1 MIMKKMRL
9 FISGVTCLLMVFGIS
24 ATTYASGDVK
34 VVRTPVDSKSK
45 LHVQV
50 PETYD
55 LSVFIT
61 DESGVTVY
69 ADYLKAKSSPGK
81 LYNLANLEDGKY
93 TITTEAAH
101 QTVIK
106 SFNIKDG
113 EIVSSGKLK
122 DFEPYFSK
130 KNNKLIVNYLN
141 ENMKDISLTIED
153 DYRIYLEDKSE
164 NKLAYGKIVN
174 TENMP
179 RGYYTVTL
187 EAGEN
192 IYKYYFDKF

>member
-1 MIMKKMRL
+1 MKKIRT
-9 FISGVTCLLMVFGIS
+9 FISGVASTLMILGIS
-24 ATTYASGDVK
+24 ATAFASGDIK

-50 PETYD
+50 PETYN

-61 DESGVTVY
+61 DENGTTVY
-69 ADYLKAKSSPGK
+69 TDYLEARSSPGK
-81 LYNLANLEDGKY
+81 LYNLSNLKDGKY
-93 TITTEAAH
+93 AITTEAAH
-101 QTVIK
+101 QTIIK
-106 SFNIKDG
+106 YFHIKDG
-113 EIVSSGKLK
+113 EIVSSDKLR

-130 KNNKLIVNYLN
+130 KNNKLIINYLN
-141 ENMKDISLTIED
+141 ESMQDISLTIED
-153 DYRIYLEDKSE
+153 DYRIFLEEKSD
-164 NKLAYGKIVN
+164 NKLAYGKLIN

-179 RGYYTVTL
+179 SGYYTVTL